1 VSNSESKADG
11 SLQGALPES
20 KGFGKHEPE
29 HALEYLTNP
38 ANRRNV
44 VFDATGHST
53 RSRARGGEGTKMRK
67 RTRELETEQREDHP
81 SAASHVDGTEPQEA
95 KDFFEQLTLLRPEDW
110 QKGFTSYGYRI
121 EPVLDKRDG
130 QHYVFKVNESY
141 DPDFVMRHWGSGKY
155 LLLLNNP
162 QGRTIARKTLS
173 IHNLDHPP
181 RVDLNELVAS
191 DPRNEKYFKTWGRP
205 KEPMAPSGIQSTST
219 VDGVAVQEFARLND
233 KLLDL
238 VQGRQNAPT
247 LEAAQATPVVALV
260 RELKGLFPQQPPADS
275 LAVIDRVVSIAD
287 KLRPPPPPTTP
298 AANPLG
304 DIQGLVTLA
313 RDLKEIFQTEAAVEK
328 TTVRSRLESWQE
340 FTVALAP
347 HLSQFLGPVSTL
359 FAQVLAQK
367 MLNGAPPAATAPS
380 PVIPTPPQGQQP
392 PDGQPASGPMMMP
405 FLQMIAPPMVN
416 YAREMAPPDNNDAES
431 VGEDFA
437 AWVWEGFA
445 ANPLY
450 NDAIAAARLMGP
462 AGLIAAFRSTPF
474 WNDRG
479 PSNLAPNLADL
490 EQKLFGFFTA
500 FLNWA
505 PRPEDEDDEEE
516 EDNEPLVMHTASE
529 TAPSPAS

>member
-1 VSNSESKADG
+1 M
-11 SLQGALPES
+11 
-20 KGFGKHEPE
+20 
-29 HALEYLTNP
+29 
-38 ANRRNV
+38 
-44 VFDATGHST
+44 ATGET
-53 RSRARGGEGTKMRK
+53 EMRK
-67 RTRELETEQREDHP
+67 RRELDTEQREDHP
-81 SAASHVDGTEPQEA
+81 PAASHAPVDGAETQEA

-110 QKGFTSYGYRI
+110 QKGLTSYGYRI
-121 EPVLDKRDG
+121 EPVTDRRDG
-130 QHYVFKVNESY
+130 QHYVFKVNEPY

-173 IHNLDHPP
+173 VHNLDHPP

-205 KEPMAPSGIQSTST
+205 KEPIAPSGIQSTST
-219 VDGVAVQEFARLND
+219 VDGIAVQEIARLNN
-233 KLLDL
+233 KLVDL
-238 VQGRQNAPT
+238 VQGRQNAPA

-275 LAVIDRVVSIAD
+275 LAIIDRVVSIAD

-313 RDLKEIFQTEAAVEK
+313 RDLKEIFQPEAAVEK

-347 HLSQFLGPVSTL
+347 HLSPFLGPVSTL
-359 FAQVLAQK
+359 FTQVLAQK
-367 MLNGAPPAATAPS
+367 MLNGTPPAMTGMAATAPS
-380 PVIPTPPQGQQP
+380 PAIPTPPLGQQP
-392 PDGQPASGPMMMP
+392 PDGQPSSGPMMMP
-405 FLQMIAPPMVN
+405 FLQMIANPMLN
-416 YAREMAPPDNNDAES
+416 YAREMAPPDNFAPQHT
-431 VGEDFA
+431 GEDFR
-437 AWVWEGFA
+437 AWVHEGFGA
-445 ANPLY
+445 SPHYAE
-450 NDAIAAARLMGP
+450 AIAAARLMGP
-462 AGLIAAFRSTPF
+462 AGLIAAFRNTPF

-505 PRPEDEDDEEE
+505 PRPEDEEEE
-516 EDNEPLVMHTASE
+516 EEEDDNEPLVMHTASE
-529 TAPSPAS
+529 RAPSPAS